1 MPETFLKHLERSFIG
16 DLEDVKPPLKEMG
29 VEPVEA
35 STGCDELDLVNQ
47 ARWGRHYLIGNI
59 VPEENYRALNEMA
72 VKKKMEKS
80 GPGVQRY
87 EDDLLQYIA
96 NGWKVVPRNV
106 SPKVALAQP
115 ESEAPRHNQGAE
127 TKKVTQPYL
136 TEH

>member
-16 DLEDVKPPLKEMG
+16 DLDDVKPFVKEMG

-35 STGCDELDLVNQ
+35 STGCDELDLVNH

-96 NGWKVVPRNV
+96 NG
-106 SPKVALAQP
+106 
-115 ESEAPRHNQGAE
+115 
-127 TKKVTQPYL
+127 
-136 TEH
+136 